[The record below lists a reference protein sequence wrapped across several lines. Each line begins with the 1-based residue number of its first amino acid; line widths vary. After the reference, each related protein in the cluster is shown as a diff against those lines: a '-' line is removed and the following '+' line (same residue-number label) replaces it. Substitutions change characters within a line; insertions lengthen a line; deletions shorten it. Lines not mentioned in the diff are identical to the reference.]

1 MSHNVSDRANN
12 DHLHWSRNAHRS
24 SPPERDRRSLERSSE
39 ARLAGRRHPH
49 QGYKGTKR
57 RWPRRRA
64 YFSFWESSG
73 SAWQHGLAA
82 FDFVAM
88 PEVSHALR
96 HKTPQL
102 SKCKLTTANLATPC
116 LGTIVHQYLGS
127 YRDNR

>member
-1 MSHNVSDRANN
+1 MYLIAPTTIIFIGAEMRIDPALLSAIGAR
-12 DHLHWSRNAHRS
+12 WSAHG
-24 SPPERDRRSLERSSE
+24 RR
-39 ARLAGRRHPH
+39 RLAGRRHLH